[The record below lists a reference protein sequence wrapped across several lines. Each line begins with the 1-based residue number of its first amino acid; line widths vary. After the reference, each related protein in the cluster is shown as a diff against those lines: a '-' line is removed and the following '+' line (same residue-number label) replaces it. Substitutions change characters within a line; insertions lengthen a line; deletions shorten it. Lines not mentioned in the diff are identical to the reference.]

1 MTVTD
6 TSDRLNEPR
15 ASQWIFSASPSDQ
28 TCARAQKWTSTEH
41 KQWPPKGSCST
52 NVMQKDPSFFVW
64 GDFSWSSKWRNID
77 WTCFWCFCCFF
88 YSWNLYNDDFQK
100 ESPLPGNAR
109 IDFHLVFWVHIG
121 LRFSRLSV
129 CLSQQIFGWQWTC
142 VHHWSTQWAS
152 LLMLLLKDR
161 LQDSTMTLWHYETTN
176 QSSIYP
182 FNQSANQSI
191 NQPRKQK
198 TI

>member
-88 YSWNLYNDDFQK
+88 LLMEPVQWWFPEGVSSSRKCED
-100 ESPLPGNAR
+100 
-109 IDFHLVFWVHIG
+109 
-121 LRFSRLSV
+121 RFSSSILSTHWT
-129 CLSQQIFGWQWTC
+129 QIFS
-142 VHHWSTQWAS
+142 VVSV
-152 LLMLLLKDR
+152 
-161 LQDSTMTLWHYETTN
+161 
-176 QSSIYP
+176 P
-182 FNQSANQSI
+182 FSANIWLAMNLRPPLKHTVGIPVDVAFKRS
-191 NQPRKQK
+191 
-198 TI
+198 TSG